1 MSRGENKM
9 IKKSNVKYV
18 KMICLLLSFVM
29 LSMLF
34 GCSMGHDDNENV
46 YNDDS
51 KIALQNNFS
60 TKGQN
65 SKISDDESS
74 FSSNMKHLNGCFQ
87 VAEADIKDKC
97 DVEMC
102 FSGEIKSGKAKVVL
116 VKPNNEVVILKEVVA
131 GQDNS
136 YFCNLTVSC
145 DVGLN
150 KIKFVGQDYSGN
162 FELSQKNEKV
172 FDYIGSLFDKNFP
185 FGDDSEE
192 NSSSEWDK
200 YFTLNPDDEESGFNF
215 NKNFPFKSDESSLF
229 NQEA

>member
-1 MSRGENKM
+1 M
-9 IKKSNVKYV
+9 IKRLNVKYV
-18 KMICLLLSFVM
+18 KLICLSLFFVM

-60 TKGQN
+60 TKNQHN
-65 SKISDDESS
+65 KISDDEKS
-74 FSSNMKHLNGCFQ
+74 FSSDIWHLNGCFE

-102 FSGEIKSGKAKVVL
+102 FSGEIKEGKAKVVL
-116 VKPNNEVVILKEVVA
+116 VKPNNEVEILKEVVA

-136 YFCNLTVSC
+136 YSCSLNVSC

-150 KIKFVGQDYSGN
+150 KIKFVGKNYRGD
-162 FELSQKNEKV
+162 FELFQKNEKV

-192 NSSSEWDK
+192 NSSSEWSKD
-200 YFTLNPDDEESGFNF
+200 FMPDSGDEESGFNF
-215 NKNFPFKSDESSLF
+215 SKNLPFESEGESLF
-229 NQEA
+229 NREA